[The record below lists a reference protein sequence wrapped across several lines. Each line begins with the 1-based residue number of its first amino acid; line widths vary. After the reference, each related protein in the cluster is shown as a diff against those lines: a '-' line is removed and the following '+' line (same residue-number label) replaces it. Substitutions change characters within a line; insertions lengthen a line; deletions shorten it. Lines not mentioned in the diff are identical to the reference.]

1 MLHFQKRKDAS
12 SSLDVGKYSSSHPK
26 AWGFRMSSWLPRAA
40 VWGDLFPCTQGTSLP
55 LCYISLCVVVSEDS
69 FFLLTWWGMPERHQG
84 VKVLFGLS
92 VLRVLP
98 RRGFNHGLRPRRKE
112 IFLCMNNSGGVSVT
126 DPVHEQVSWISLLSE
141 FRAEQV
147 CPLISV
153 PSVLQDVLSF
163 KMQQFYSLCFQSDFY
178 PSIFWYKIGS
188 NYSL

>member
-1 MLHFQKRKDAS
+1 MLANVH
-12 SSLDVGKYSSSHPK
+12 
-26 AWGFRMSSWLPRAA
+26 LPAQRHGVSECPVDFLEQLCGVTFFLAHR
-40 VWGDLFPCTQGTSLP
+40 VP
-55 LCYISLCVVVSEDS
+55 LCPYATYLFVLWLSEDS
-69 FFLLTWWGMPERHQG
+69 FLLLTWWGIPERHQG
-84 VKVLFGLS
+84 EKVLFGLC

-98 RRGFNHGLRPRRKE
+98 RRGYNHGLRPRRKE

-126 DPVHEQVSWISLLSE
+126 DPVYEQVSWISLLSE